1 MMRSSFPI
9 YLCLWFLLV
18 TTSQILLPYWKLEIS
33 KLSLLHPLWSRKRKG
48 LLHLLS
54 PIVMSQSLCFL
65 QWTKKLQI
73 QVYDTGAK
81 AYQLEHKKQPFLYGK
96 GCTSL
101 LCWWRSKGLF
111 LQQPGSQ
118 EWIWFPPKWRM
129 NFPCQFHSSLPHHAL
144 HLWSIYLNIGQH
156 ARAGLQ
162 KMICAVREE
171 LHQLLNYTLW
181 SFV

>member
-1 MMRSSFPI
+1 MMCSSFPI

-33 KLSLLHPLWSRKRKG
+33 KLSLLHPLWSWKCKG

-81 AYQLEHKKQPFLYGK
+81 EYQLEHKKQPFSVWK
-96 GCTSL
+96 
-101 LCWWRSKGLF
+101 
-111 LQQPGSQ
+111 
-118 EWIWFPPKWRM
+118 RM
-129 NFPCQFHSSLPHHAL
+129 HLSAVLMEVSRSLPSTTRYPWMNLISTKMKKELPMPVPLIPSSSCLASL
-144 HLWSIYLNIGQH
+144 EYLSKH
-156 ARAGLQ
+156 WPT
-162 KMICAVREE
+162 C
-171 LHQLLNYTLW
+171 
-181 SFV
+181 